1 MGWLKSIG
9 KELGRAAGHIA
20 DVAIKPAEAISKG
33 LGEAAKP
40 VVEGAG
46 YLWNELNGTNAMLKS
61 AELQN
66 DYNLKYWQMQNAYN
80 TPSAQMQ
87 RFIDAGLNPNLA
99 YSLSN
104 TAGDVGR
111 VNVGTPDSALGVA
124 SKVVGAI
131 SAWQG
136 IKNMRL
142 QNDNLSY
149 QGDYVKTQ
157 NALAGAQLDRYIW
170 DTQWLKDH
178 NISSFSPQIERQLS
192 SGVSWANRYNPFNVP
207 ARALGRLVG
216 YLSTG
221 INYRDD
227 RDKGWN
233 RTAFNYW
240 KNPL

>member
-1 MGWLKSIG
+1 MGWHNPLKSIS
-9 KELGRAAGHIA
+9 KEIGRAAGHIA
-20 DVAIKPAEAISKG
+20 DVAMKPAEAISKG
-33 LGEAAKP
+33 LGEVAKP

-66 DYNLKYWQMQNAYN
+66 EYNLKYWQMQNAYN

-142 QNDNLSY
+142 QNENLAY
-149 QGDYVKTQ
+149 QADGLKLQNRMLLQNIRRTKFENDWMEKTGTPSFGGPIDKLFGAIYGHSVD
-157 NALAGAQLDRYIW
+157 ALN
-170 DTQWLKDH
+170 WLYH
-178 NISSFSPQIERQLS
+178 N
-192 SGVSWANRYNPFNVP
+192 V
-207 ARALGRLVG
+207 
-216 YLSTG
+216 
-221 INYRDD
+221 
-227 RDKGWN
+227 DKVN
-233 RTAFNYW
+233 FDSVR
-240 KNPL
+240 KN